1 MEIGEK
7 LGIVS
12 SEFLSEMWQF
22 VITSAMKSIVE
33 GLPLFRVAVN
43 LRFKLFHIGF
53 YARVLESSIPYVWKH
68 ALFYDSSFRH
78 LPGDL
83 LIKGKGRFF
92 LTKASVMSVSI

>member
-68 ALFYDSSFRH
+68 ALFYE
-78 LPGDL
+78 L
-83 LIKGKGRFF
+83 LFSTFTRRSPYKGKRSF
-92 LTKASVMSVSI
+92 LSN